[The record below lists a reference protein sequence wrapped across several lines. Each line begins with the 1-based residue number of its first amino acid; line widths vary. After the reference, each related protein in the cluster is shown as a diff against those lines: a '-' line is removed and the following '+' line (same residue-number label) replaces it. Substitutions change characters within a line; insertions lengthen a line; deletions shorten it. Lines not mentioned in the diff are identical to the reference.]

1 MSTLWH
7 MTVSGAVLIAAIV
20 CLRSLF
26 LEKLDKGV
34 FPALWLVAAVR
45 LLVPVSLPVPVPA
58 QALELLPAAAV
69 APAQGTASAGG
80 GFPWLTALWLAG
92 ALTAAAVMLLRHVRS
107 LRQYAQALPVRNEQ
121 IDALVAGFDLRRTV
135 SVRVC
140 QTVSTPLTYGFL
152 RPVILLPKGWERYGR
167 QELELVLTHELCHIR
182 RLDVPVKYILTA
194 AACVHWFDPF
204 VWVMYALAER
214 DIELACDEAVL
225 RRTTDGRAAYAMA
238 LIGLEER
245 RGPDMLLSGFGLRAV
260 RERVTEIMQYRRRGL
275 CSFLAG
281 AAIVVCSLTVFAT
294 AAAAYDAEPLP
305 TPTPSPVLQEG
316 GSLPIP
322 DRGTPPPA
330 GTLPERAVEGGEP
343 VLPTPSPVPAMPS
356 PTPAPIP
363 VTPAPM
369 QQAAP
374 TAAPMPQ
381 AGTVTVPPT
390 PEP

>member
-26 LEKLDKGV
+26 MEKLDKGV

-45 LLVPVSLPVPVPA
+45 LLVPVSVPVPVPA
-58 QALELLPAAAV
+58 QAMELLPAAAAGP
-69 APAQGTASAGG
+69 APASAPAGG

-92 ALTAAAVMLLRHVRS
+92 ALAAAAVMLLRHVRS
-107 LRQYAQALPVRNEQ
+107 LRQYAQALPVQDEQ

-152 RPVILLPKGWERYGR
+152 RPVILLPKGWESYGR
-167 QELELVLTHELCHIR
+167 QELALVLTHELCHIR

-194 AACVHWFDPF
+194 A
-204 VWVMYALAER
+204 
-214 DIELACDEAVL
+214 VL
-225 RRTTDGRAAYAMA
+225 RRAEDDRAAYAMA
-238 LIGLEER
+238 LITLEER
-245 RGPDMLLSGFGLRAV
+245 RGRDMLLSGFGLRAV

-275 CSFLAG
+275 RGFLAG
-281 AAIVVCSLTVFAT
+281 AAILVCSLTVFAT
-294 AAAAYDAEPLP
+294 VAAAYDAEPLP
-305 TPTPSPVLQEG
+305 TPTPSPMLQEDE
-316 GSLPIP
+316 SLPIP

-330 GTLPERAVEGGEP
+330 GTLPERAVEGEEA
-343 VLPTPSPVPAMPS
+343 VLPTPDPIPAMPS

-381 AGTVTVPPT
+381 AGTQTVPPT